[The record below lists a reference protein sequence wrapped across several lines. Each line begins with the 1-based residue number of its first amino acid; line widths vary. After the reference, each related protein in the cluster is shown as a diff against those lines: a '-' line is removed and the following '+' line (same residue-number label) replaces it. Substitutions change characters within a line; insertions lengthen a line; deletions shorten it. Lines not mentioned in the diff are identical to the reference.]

1 MYIGPSGI
9 TKVEDKKGRLAAC
22 PFLCF
27 DCSDRDFSHYLVRRV
42 AFAKGDTFTV
52 ILPTSS

>member
-22 PFLCF
+22 PFMCF
-27 DCSDRDFSHYLVRRV
+27 DCSDYGFL
-42 AFAKGDTFTV
+42 
-52 ILPTSS
+52 